1 MTSEKALAELD
12 RILKDISINP
22 RSKKRATAINH
33 KLSNEYFTAERC
45 INFVALYRDIAPDK
59 SNLCSKSEVQKLL
72 DKLEEALN

>member
-22 RSKKRATAINH
+22 RSNKRAKAINH

-45 INFVALYRDIAPDK
+45 ISFVALYK
-59 SNLCSKSEVQKLL
+59 VVC
-72 DKLEEALN
+72 

>member
-22 RSKKRATAINH
+22 RSKKRAKAINR

-45 INFVALYRDIAPDK
+45 INFISLYRDIAPEKYD
-59 SNLCSKSEVQKLL
+59 LCSKSEVQRLL